1 MEVNS
6 NNIYNLLS
14 ANVEYRIPHYQRQYS
29 WQQKPQCEELWQ
41 DIERIIEANTGDAPK
56 QLNHFIGTIV
66 MVQLQDDMGMMD
78 YDCYHLI
85 DGQQRLTSISLVIIA
100 LRHYVQR
107 ELELFPQEQN
117 YIDLCSALNGLLY
130 RETDTASGSKL
141 FLSKADQQALE
152 SLLSG
157 QVSFDNKPADTASLL
172 IRNCYF
178 FYSKWVSFFNKNRA
192 KVPLSEQTVKPLFER
207 LLFAQIALD
216 PSNKDNPQQVFESL
230 NSTGMN
236 LTQSDLIRNFLL
248 MNMDLE
254 TQREMYQRYWVKMED
269 NLKQNLADFPNSKA
283 DLDLFF
289 LNFLTSRLGEIP
301 NKEDIYNKFKEWF
314 RKNVA
319 PQYETSEDPAAAD
332 KDCLQQLCDAH
343 TVWCRMYWSQGD
355 SRDPIDRACYELR
368 LLDRDVLN
376 PVMFELLY
384 DQHLGRISLLAL
396 QWSLRFLCSYCVRLF
411 SMIERVSNLMNK
423 HFTAL
428 LRKLNNSAVN
438 SEDQYLIALI
448 GHLCPSPDIKLGRVD
463 EKLKCPQDK
472 DFHNFLCSHHFA
484 TLQDKPY
491 ALFMLLMAERYQNKE
506 YSILKGPFVLDYVLP
521 AKLSDDKALEL
532 TEEQGWD
539 EELIKLAGHREWSD
553 RLGNLTL
560 RQTNDKKPLPIN
572 KATWLSFKARK
583 EEFAKQLKR
592 HVNCELQNP
601 KEQWTEQDIRGRGER
616 LADWLLQVFPYPDIN
631 DFYQDKPKS

>member
-66 MVQLQDDMGMMD
+66 MVQLQDDLGMMD

-301 NKEDIYNKFKEWF
+301 NKEDIYNKF
-314 RKNVA
+314 N
-319 PQYETSEDPAAAD
+319 
-332 KDCLQQLCDAH
+332 
-343 TVWCRMYWSQGD
+343 
-355 SRDPIDRACYELR
+355 
-368 LLDRDVLN
+368 
-376 PVMFELLY
+376 
-384 DQHLGRISLLAL
+384 
-396 QWSLRFLCSYCVRLF
+396 
-411 SMIERVSNLMNK
+411 
-423 HFTAL
+423 
-428 LRKLNNSAVN
+428 
-438 SEDQYLIALI
+438 
-448 GHLCPSPDIKLGRVD
+448 
-463 EKLKCPQDK
+463 
-472 DFHNFLCSHHFA
+472 
-484 TLQDKPY
+484 
-491 ALFMLLMAERYQNKE
+491 
-506 YSILKGPFVLDYVLP
+506 
-521 AKLSDDKALEL
+521 
-532 TEEQGWD
+532 
-539 EELIKLAGHREWSD
+539 
-553 RLGNLTL
+553 
-560 RQTNDKKPLPIN
+560 
-572 KATWLSFKARK
+572 
-583 EEFAKQLKR
+583 
-592 HVNCELQNP
+592 
-601 KEQWTEQDIRGRGER
+601 
-616 LADWLLQVFPYPDIN
+616 
-631 DFYQDKPKS
+631 